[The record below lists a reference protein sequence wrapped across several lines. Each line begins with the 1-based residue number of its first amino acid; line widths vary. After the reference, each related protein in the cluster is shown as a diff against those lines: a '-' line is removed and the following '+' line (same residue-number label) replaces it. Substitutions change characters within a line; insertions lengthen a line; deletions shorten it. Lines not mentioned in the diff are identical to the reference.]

1 MRVGVQLRFCGECL
15 NGREFTSPPHAKMP
29 IEAWRREHNEVR
41 PKKSPGGLTPATYAR
56 QLAAKAET
64 STPDAKATYH

>member
-1 MRVGVQLRFCGECL
+1 
-15 NGREFTSPPHAKMP
+15 MP

-41 PKKSPGGLTPATYAR
+41 PKKSPGGLTPATCAR